1 MNAVVFLDLKRVS
14 DTVDHTILLSK
25 LDYYG
30 ICGLVGDWFSSYLSG
45 PVESCIVNDCK
56 LRKPPVG
63 SDVSQGAILGPLLF
77 LVCIN
82 DLPNCLH

>member
-14 DTVDHTILLSK
+14 NTVDHIAE

-45 PVESCIVNDCK
+45 PVESYIVNDCK
-56 LRKPPVG
+56 LRKPPVR